1 MIDFQNVKKQLVQK
15 LDEKNITYRDW
26 GDGLALRF
34 SDGCDDFFFTES
46 SDESLENFIEQFEQ
60 VNICRS
66 RIMNALRHA
75 AYQRNLY
82 LSLSRSGNW
91 SVGATDG
98 SEWSVNVG
106 NELTELIL
114 SAGEAAAF
122 RASLKGLTSWETGI
136 WCLGAIISGGILLF
150 KRKYVKGMFK
160 IVGGCISSVAGGLAK
175 RVTSSVSFRSS
186 DSCLKHYLNKHAYP
200 PEKENSWE
208 EFERLEDEREYEE
221 LFPETEGHDDGGGS
235 GEKMLDRFSMLH
247 GKGPEPVVLDEQLI
261 ADLDM
266 KTGRIID
273 KFRSSLPQSSVAMD
287 KIKIPWFNGGVDVWA
302 DRDCLV
308 SIIEEQA
315 LKGRENNDF
324 WSEINNLEKL
334 LVLKCDIY
342 RDRTS
347 QLLDEWWEGGGH
359 DMQDYPELL
368 NSFPDHP
375 ATGGMLEPDEIS
387 LDYSMTARRRY
398 EVDLYRELT
407 ELMQTDELARA
418 SELDDVLEIMNRISS
433 VWIKRI
439 MTEEQIEYIYKSCLN
454 AARGG
459 RTEDLQFVHE
469 HIFRLACKMEWPDVA
484 DTLRER
490 ADYTALLFGFYV
502 SAGDMMEWTDKVK
515 EKFAHKDDDGAMS
528 ETEIKEPEIFDFY
541 YFADSLLRWSLMMPD
556 EYTLRLAA
564 TGIQLLDKGRGGKDD
579 YLACAIAW
587 QRCRKAY
594 SPFS

>member
-1 MIDFQNVKKQLVQK
+1 MEDFQNIKKQLIQK
-15 LDEKNITYRDW
+15 LEEKNITYRDW

-34 SDGCDDFFFTES
+34 SDGCDDFFFTEKTGELL
-46 SDESLENFIEQFEQ
+46 DDFIRQFEQ

-66 RIMNALRHA
+66 RIMNAVRHA

-82 LSLSRSGNW
+82 LCLNRSGNW
-91 SVGATDG
+91 TVGAADG

-106 NELTELIL
+106 NELTELIV
-114 SAGEAAAF
+114 SAGETAAF
-122 RASLKGLTSWETGI
+122 RATLKELSSWETGI
-136 WCLGAIISGGILLF
+136 GCLGAIISGGILLY
-150 KRKYVKGMFK
+150 KRNYVKGLLK
-160 IVGGCISSVAGGLAK
+160 IVVGCISSVAGGLAK
-175 RVTSSVSFRSS
+175 SVTSSISFRSS
-186 DSCLKHYLNKHAYP
+186 DSSLKHYLDRHASP
-200 PEKENSWE
+200 PAKENSWE

-221 LFPETEGHDDGGGS
+221 LFPETEGHDDGGSS
-235 GEKMLDRFSMLH
+235 GEKLLDRFTMLH
-247 GKGPEPVVLDEQLI
+247 GKGPELVVLDEQLI
-261 ADLDM
+261 TDLDIE
-266 KTGRIID
+266 TNRIID
-273 KFRSSLPQSSVAMD
+273 RFRAALPDNSVAMD
-287 KIKIPWFNGGVDVWA
+287 KIKAPWFNGGVDVWA
-302 DRDCLV
+302 DRDFLID
-308 SIIEEQA
+308 IIEKQA
-315 LKGRENNDF
+315 LQGRENNDF

-334 LVLKCDIY
+334 LVLKCDKY
-342 RDRTS
+342 RDRTR

-368 NSFPDHP
+368 NAFPDHP
-375 ATGGMLEPDEIS
+375 ATGGMLEPDEMS
-387 LDYSMTARRRY
+387 LDHSMAARRRY

-418 SELDDVLEIMNRISS
+418 AELDDVLEIMNCISS

-484 DTLRER
+484 EILRKR
-490 ADYTALLFGFYV
+490 ADYSALLFGFSV

-515 EKFAHKDDDGAMS
+515 AKFAHKDDDLVESDS
-528 ETEIKEPEIFDFY
+528 EIEEPEIFDFY

-564 TGIQLLDKGRGGKDD
+564 TGIQLLDKGKGDKDD
-579 YLACAIAW
+579 YLACSIAW
-587 QRCRKAY
+587 QRCRKA
-594 SPFS
+594 